1 MNDRPPTDVSPLE
14 ALCVLVERGLPGDA
28 SWSVERPWRD
38 GWCLLRG
45 PTCCFF
51 VGEARDADGRRWISF
66 GPVAR
71 RTKIEGQ
78 DGRFDEAFSYHF
90 RATDRRALGETP
102 LGSEI
107 AAADARGFLEDLH
120 GRVVED
126 LGEDALLWD
135 GWVVWGWGSQKPWP
149 TVPGLAGPG

>member
-1 MNDRPPTDVSPLE
+1 MTDRPPTDVSPLE
-14 ALCVLVERGLPGDA
+14 ALCVLVERGLPDDA
-28 SWSVERPWRD
+28 PWSVERPWRD

-51 VGEARDADGRRWISF
+51 VGEARDADDGRWISF

-71 RTKIEGQ
+71 RTKIEGE
-78 DGRFDEAFSYHF
+78 DGRFEETFSYHL
-90 RATDRRALGETP
+90 RATDRRPLDETP
-102 LGSEI
+102 LAEGI
-107 AAADARGFLEDLH
+107 DATGAAELLAELH

-135 GWVVWGWGSQKPWP
+135 GWVVWGWSSEKPWP